1 LGFGFYNRAGECL
14 LCGTNR
20 IFKYNSSCFFFS
32 AGPAIVQAFSR
43 RPVITETPVQS
54 RISPCEI
61 CGGQSGTGT
70 SFSSITS
77 LFPCQYHSTIAPYS
91 SASTHCSY
99 QKDKPTNPWNIT
111 KSNAVSESGKH
122 WIEKCFHFCSL

>member
-1 LGFGFYNRAGECL
+1 MGFGFYNRAGECL

-61 CGGQSGTGT
+61 CGGQSGTLGRVFLRLLRSSPVSIIQPLLHTHLHLHIALTRRTNQRILGT
-70 SFSSITS
+70 LQKAMLFLKAGSI
-77 LFPCQYHSTIAPYS
+77 
-91 SASTHCSY
+91 
-99 QKDKPTNPWNIT
+99 
-111 KSNAVSESGKH
+111 G
-122 WIEKCFHFCSL
+122 